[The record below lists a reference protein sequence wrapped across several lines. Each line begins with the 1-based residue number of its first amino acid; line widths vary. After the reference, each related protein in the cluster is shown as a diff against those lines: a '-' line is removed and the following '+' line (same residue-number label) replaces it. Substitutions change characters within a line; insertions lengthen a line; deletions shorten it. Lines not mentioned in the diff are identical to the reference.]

1 MPAENLSPAVVSPS
15 DRWIGRTPA
24 GPIPH
29 LPVYDGLAGARR
41 RYRRTGRRS
50 RGGCLAAAG
59 GGGFTLVE
67 LLVVIAIVGTL
78 VGLLLPAV
86 QAAREAARRMQC
98 QNHLKQWSLG
108 LANLET
114 AARRYPNLAT
124 WNADPAASSSW
135 SVQAR
140 LLPYLEESVIGADVA
155 RQLTVDYSVATLGD
169 GVTPISSVRI
179 APLLCPSEPKDRPR
193 VDGTTRHYP
202 LNYAANAGTWLIHD
216 PATGATGDGVF
227 VVNRR
232 LGPADVL
239 DGLSRT
245 VAFAEVKAW
254 TPYRRDADMAS
265 VPPPSQPGSAI
276 GSLKTESGHT
286 EWVDGRVHQSGFT
299 AAFPPNTVFDL
310 SGGGTLLD
318 GDWTNRREGT
328 SRTIATSAA
337 VTARSHHPGL
347 VNATLLDG
355 SVRSVGSDVDA
366 AVWRALAT
374 RAGGESA
381 DAP

>member
-1 MPAENLSPAVVSPS
+1 MV
-15 DRWIGRTPA
+15 RG
-24 GPIPH
+24 
-29 LPVYDGLAGARR
+29 RR
-41 RYRRTGRRS
+41 RVR
-50 RGGCLAAAG
+50 AARPHGA
-59 GGGFTLVE
+59 GFTLVE

-108 LANLET
+108 LTNLET
-114 AARRYPNLAT
+114 AARRYPNLAI
-124 WNADPAASSSW
+124 WNAAPAASSSW
-135 SVQAR
+135 SAQAR

-155 RQLTVDYSVATLGD
+155 RQLSVDYSVATLAD

-179 APLLCPSEPKDRPR
+179 PPLLCPSEPKDRPR
-193 VDGTTRHYP
+193 VDGAARYYP

-232 LGPADVL
+232 LRPADVL

-254 TPYRRDADMAS
+254 TPYRRDADLAA
-265 VPPPSQPGSAI
+265 VPAPSQPGSAI

-310 SGGGTLLD
+310 SGGGGLID

-328 SRTIATSAA
+328 SATLATAA
-337 VTARSHHPGL
+337 AITARSHHPGL

-355 SVRSVGSDVDA
+355 SVRSFGSDVDA

-374 RAGGESA
+374 RAGGESV